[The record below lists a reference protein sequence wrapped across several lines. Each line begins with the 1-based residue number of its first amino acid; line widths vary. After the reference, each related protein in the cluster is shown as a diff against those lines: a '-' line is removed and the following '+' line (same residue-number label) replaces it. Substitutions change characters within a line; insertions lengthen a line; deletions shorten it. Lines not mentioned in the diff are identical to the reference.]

1 MKRKSITILLAVV
14 LVLVM
19 SLTVLSACNK
29 KHNYSADWKSDADGH
44 WHECVTKKHTDT
56 TPKENH
62 VWDAGVVRTAATED
76 AKGVMAYTCT
86 ICKFEKEEEIPT
98 LGHSFDTSTWKFDT
112 QTHWHPATCAHTD
125 LKGDEAP
132 HTWNE
137 GVETTP
143 AGYGTAG
150 EMTFTCTVCKTT
162 KKEPIAALDAKA
174 NAVEINAALDKTYD
188 KTAAVLAQDKVS
200 RKGDGAIK
208 IEYKLKSAAD
218 TAYTLTAPVNAGEYT
233 VRVTVAATAEWKAG
247 FATKDFTIA
256 KKALSATATKIYDG
270 NANLTA
276 TLNGVVAG
284 DALSATLTMASKNV
298 GAAVKEITLAG
309 ANKDNYTLATAN
321 VTASITAKKLTA
333 SGTKVYDND
342 NVIESGNVTLKGV
355 VAGDT
360 VSATIT
366 MSSNDVGATVGSAT
380 LQGAD
385 KGNYILEDKD
395 VTGEITKATI
405 EGFAITNASAF
416 ANGFKVGEPIPA
428 PTTDYEEIGSGYGAI
443 TTVWEVKNGTNWTAT
458 TSEDAMKA
466 AGEYRVSI
474 NYAEGDNYFAA
485 TTGYTTFTVS
495 VKERR
500 LTVRSV
506 ESKTY
511 DGAAVANF
519 NFGALVNKLSTPTV
533 EGGQNYTPTNS
544 GEQYVEYRKQGES
557 IYTKVTSTYIPKNAA
572 TYEYRIGIKA
582 TAEWGEAVSDVRTFT
597 IAQVEIKLEK
607 GYILTSYIL
616 QNGNIYLAT
625 HSPISGESVK
635 VMLVNGKAGLELS
648 SSNSNYVKQDQK
660 KQVSVQ
666 SNLDCFAIANVSNA
680 KASNYKIVKDPKQT
694 KVEITVP
701 PSEKGTSKQITG
713 KSQSTGF
720 DPNQKLL
727 SIWTAVNTGSFQV
740 GQTVIVSDNT
750 GTKLFEAKIV
760 KVGVVDPKGDGTYN
774 ITSQSGCVIP
784 SDGKVRIEF
793 DVTGIT
799 YDVNKVVGGTVMA
812 K

>member
-76 AKGVMAYTCT
+76 AKGVMVYTCT
-86 ICKFEKEEEIPT
+86 ICKFEKTEEIPA
-98 LGHSFDTSTWKFDT
+98 LGHSFDTSTWKYDT

-132 HTWNE
+132 HAWDG
-137 GVETTP
+137 GVETIP

-150 EMTFTCTVCKTT
+150 EKTFTCTVCKTT
-162 KKEPIAALDAKA
+162 KKEPIAALDAKDNTVA
-174 NAVEINAALDKTYD
+174 INATLDKTYD

-233 VRVTVAATAEWKAG
+233 VRVTVAATAEWKEG
-247 FATKDFTIA
+247 SATKDFTIA
-256 KKALSATATKIYDG
+256 KKALSATATKTYDG

-276 TLNGVVAG
+276 TLSNVVAG
-284 DALSATLTMASKNV
+284 DTVSATITMASKNV

-309 ANKDNYTLATAN
+309 ANKDNYTLVTAN

-333 SGTKVYDND
+333 NGTKTYDNN
-342 NVIESGNVTLKGV
+342 NVIESGKVTLNGI

-385 KGNYILEDKD
+385 KGNYTLDSKD
-395 VTGEITKATI
+395 VTGKITKATI
-405 EGFAITNASAF
+405 EGFAIANASVF

-428 PTTDYEEIGSGYGAI
+428 PTTDYEEIGEGYGAI

-458 TSEDAMKA
+458 TGEDAMKA

-495 VKERR
+495 VKERKIEYYGNETISR
-500 LTVRSV
+500 QYSTYSYELTF
-506 ESKTY
+506 
-511 DGAAVANF
+511 AALYA
-519 NFGALVNKLSTPTV
+519 KSTQKNPS
-533 EGGQNYTPTNS
+533 EADYCQNYTSAETA
-544 GEQYVEYRKQGES
+544 GERYIEVRKDGGAWAKITSESQY
-557 IYTKVTSTYIPKNAA
+557 PKNAG
-572 TYEYRIGIKA
+572 TYEYRLFVTA
-582 TAEWGEAVSDVRTFT
+582 TEEWGGASNEIKKIV
-597 IAQVEIKLEK
+597 IKPVEIQYNQFYMTTNTFMKNK
-607 GYILTSYIL
+607 ILALKSYSIL
-616 QNGNIYLAT
+616 PNETVVVSIDN
-625 HSPISGESVK
+625 S
-635 VMLVNGKAGLELS
+635 KAGLLTTS
-648 SSNSNYVKQDQK
+648 LDHVKKDQK
-660 KQVSVQ
+660 KVIE
-666 SNLDCFAIANVSNA
+666 IASGSFVLTAGSGTNTNVN
-680 KASNYKIVKDPKQT
+680 NYKLVKRNNTQT
-694 KVEITVP
+694 TIEVAVA
-701 PSEKGTSKQITG
+701 PSEKGITASVRQTLVSG
-713 KSQSTGF
+713 SIYNIYLVVQQGHFAPNQTVEARDSTGTVLF
-720 DPNQKLL
+720 TTKVKEIRTVDKGSL
-727 SIWTAVNTGSFQV
+727 SSCA
-740 GQTVIVSDNT
+740 
-750 GTKLFEAKIV
+750 
-760 KVGVVDPKGDGTYN
+760 
-774 ITSQSGCVIP
+774 IP
-784 SDGKVRIEF
+784 SDGEIRVVVEL
-793 DVTGIT
+793 TST
-799 YDVNKVVGGTVMA
+799 YSGKISSLVV

>member
-56 TPKENH
+56 TLKENH

-76 AKGVMAYTCT
+76 AKGVMVYTCT
-86 ICKFEKEEEIPT
+86 ICKFEKTEEIPA

-132 HTWNE
+132 HSWDN

-150 EMTFTCTVCKTT
+150 EKTFTCTVCKTT

-174 NAVEINAALDKTYD
+174 NTVEINAALDKTYD

-233 VRVTVAATAEWKAG
+233 VRVTVAATAEWKEG
-247 FATKDFTIA
+247 SATKDFTIA
-256 KKALSATATKIYDG
+256 KKALSATATKTYDG

-276 TLNGVVAG
+276 TLNGIVAG
-284 DALSATLTMASKNV
+284 DTVSATITMASKNV
-298 GAAVKEITLAG
+298 GAAVKEIALAG
-309 ANKDNYTLATAN
+309 ANKDNYTLAAAN

-342 NVIESGNVTLKGV
+342 NVIESGNVTLNGI

-366 MSSNDVGATVGSAT
+366 MSSNDVGATVGFAT

-385 KGNYILEDKD
+385 KGNYTLEDKD

-405 EGFAITNASAF
+405 EGFAIANANAF

-428 PTTDYEEIGSGYGAI
+428 PTTDYEEFGEGYGAI

-458 TSEDAMKA
+458 TSENAMKA

-495 VKERR
+495 VKERT

-519 NFGALVNKLSTPTV
+519 NYGALVNKLSTPSV
-533 EGGQNYTPTNS
+533 EGGQNYTPMNS
-544 GEQYVEYRKQGES
+544 GEQYVEYRKKGES
-557 IYTKVTSTYIPKNAA
+557 SYTKVTSTYIPKNAG

-582 TAEWGEAVSDVRTFT
+582 TAEWGEVVSDVKTFT

-607 GYILTSYIL
+607 GYIATSAIL
-616 QNGNIYLAT
+616 QNGDLLYLASHT
-625 HSPISGESVK
+625 PVTGESIALR
-635 VMLVNGKAGLELS
+635 LVNGKAGLELS
-648 SSNSNYVKQDQK
+648 PTNSGYVKQDQK

-666 SNLDCFAIANVSNA
+666 NNLDCFKLTTTTNANL
-680 KASNYKIVKDPKQT
+680 SNYKIVKDPTQT

-701 PSEKGTSKQITG
+701 PSEKGTSNLITG
-713 KSQSTGF
+713 KSESI
-720 DPNQKLL
+720 DAANNKRL
-727 SIWTAVNTGSFQV
+727 SMWTTVKTGSFQV
-740 GQTVIVSDNT
+740 GQTVIVYDNT
-750 GTKLFEAKIV
+750 GTKLLEAKIV
-760 KVGVVDPKGDGTYN
+760 RVGVVDPNGDGTYN

-784 SDGKVRIEF
+784 SDGKIRIEI
-793 DVTGIT
+793 DTTGLT
-799 YDVNKVVGGTVMA
+799 YDVNKVPGGTV
-812 K
+812 KVK

>member
-76 AKGVMAYTCT
+76 AKGVMVYTCT
-86 ICKFEKEEEIPT
+86 ICKFEKTEEIPA
-98 LGHSFDTSTWKFDT
+98 LGHSFDTSTWKFDAD
-112 QTHWHPATCAHTD
+112 THWHPATCAHTD

-150 EMTFTCTVCKTT
+150 EKTFTCTVCKTT

-174 NAVEINAALDKTYD
+174 NTVEINAALDKTYD

-233 VRVTVAATAEWKAG
+233 VRVTVAATAEWKEG
-247 FATKDFTIA
+247 SATKDFTIA

-270 NANLTA
+270 NANLVA
-276 TLNGVVAG
+276 TLKGIVAG
-284 DALSATLTMASKNV
+284 DTVSATITMASKNV
-298 GAAVKEITLAG
+298 GAAVKEIALAG
-309 ANKDNYTLATAN
+309 ANKDNYTLAAAN

-342 NVIESGNVTLKGV
+342 NVIESGNVTLNGI

-366 MSSNDVGATVGSAT
+366 MSSNDVGATVGFAT

-385 KGNYILEDKD
+385 KDNYTLEDKD

-405 EGFAITNASAF
+405 EGFAIANANAF

-428 PTTDYEEIGSGYGAI
+428 PTTDYEEFGEGYGAI

-458 TSEDAMKA
+458 TRENAMKA

-495 VKERR
+495 VKERT

-519 NFGALVNKLSTPTV
+519 NYGALVNKLSTPSV
-533 EGGQNYTPTNS
+533 EGGQNYTPMNS
-544 GEQYVEYRKQGES
+544 GEQYVEYRKKGES
-557 IYTKVTSTYIPKNAA
+557 SYTKVTSTYIPKNVG

-582 TAEWGEAVSDVRTFT
+582 TAEWGEVVSDVKTFT
-597 IAQVEIKLEK
+597 IAQVEIQYEQ
-607 GYILTSYIL
+607 SYMTTTNYMSNNCL
-616 QNGNIYLAT
+616 GLKSY
-625 HSPISGESVK
+625 
-635 VMLVNGKAGLELS
+635 MLVGSEMISVSIDNSKAGLVTS
-648 SSNSNYVKQDQK
+648 SEGYVKKDQK
-660 KQVSVQ
+660 KVLEIASGSFILTASRGTNVNNYKLVKRNNAQTKIEV
-666 SNLDCFAIANVSNA
+666 AIA
-680 KASNYKIVKDPKQT
+680 
-694 KVEITVP
+694 
-701 PSEKGTSKQITG
+701 PSEKGITASVRTVLVSG
-713 KSQSTGF
+713 DVYLKVRQGYF
-720 DPNQKLL
+720 AP
-727 SIWTAVNTGSFQV
+727 
-740 GQTVIVSDNT
+740 GQTVVAYDST
-750 GTKLFEAKIV
+750 GSQLFETKV
-760 KVGVVDPKGDGTYN
+760 KEIRTVDKGTL
-774 ITSQSGCVIP
+774 SSCAIP
-784 SDGKVRIEF
+784 SDGEIRVVI
-793 DVTGIT
+793 DLTGIT
-799 YDVNKVVGGTVMA
+799 NASKMSSLVV

>member
-76 AKGVMAYTCT
+76 AKGVMVYTCT
-86 ICKFEKEEEIPT
+86 ICKFEKTEEIPA

-132 HTWNE
+132 HAWDE

-150 EMTFTCTVCKTT
+150 EKTFTCTVCKTT

-174 NAVEINAALDKTYD
+174 NTVEINAALDKTYD

-233 VRVTVAATAEWKAG
+233 VRVTVAATAEWKEG
-247 FATKDFTIA
+247 SATKDFTIA

-270 NANLTA
+270 NANLVA
-276 TLNGVVAG
+276 TLSNVVAG
-284 DALSATLTMASKNV
+284 DTVSATITMASKNV
-298 GAAVKEITLAG
+298 GAAVKEIALAG
-309 ANKDNYTLATAN
+309 ANKDNYTLAAAN

-342 NVIESGNVTLKGV
+342 NVIESGNVTLNGI

-366 MSSNDVGATVGSAT
+366 MSSNDVGATVGFAT

-385 KGNYILEDKD
+385 KGNYTLEDKD

-405 EGFAITNASAF
+405 EGFAIANANAF

-428 PTTDYEEIGSGYGAI
+428 PTTDYEEFGEGYGAI

-458 TSEDAMKA
+458 TSENAMKA

-495 VKERR
+495 VKERT

-519 NFGALVNKLSTPTV
+519 NYGALVNKLSTPSV
-533 EGGQNYTPTNS
+533 EGGQNYTPMNS
-544 GEQYVEYRKQGES
+544 GEQYVEYRKKGES
-557 IYTKVTSTYIPKNAA
+557 IYTKVTSTYIPKNAG

-582 TAEWGEAVSDVRTFT
+582 TAEWGEVVSDVKTFT

-607 GYILTSYIL
+607 GYIATSAIL
-616 QNGNIYLAT
+616 QNGDLLYLASHT
-625 HSPISGESVK
+625 PVTGESIALR
-635 VMLVNGKAGLELS
+635 LVNGKAGLELS
-648 SSNSNYVKQDQK
+648 PTNSGYVKQDQK

-666 SNLDCFAIANVSNA
+666 NNLDCFKLTTTTNANL
-680 KASNYKIVKDPKQT
+680 SNYKIVKDPTQT

-701 PSEKGTSKQITG
+701 PSEKGTSNLITG
-713 KSQSTGF
+713 KSESI
-720 DPNQKLL
+720 DAANNKRL
-727 SIWTAVNTGSFQV
+727 SMWTTVKTGSFQV
-740 GQTVIVSDNT
+740 GQTVIVYDNT
-750 GTKLFEAKIV
+750 GTKLLEAKIV
-760 KVGVVDPKGDGTYN
+760 RVGVVDPNGDGTYN

-784 SDGKVRIEF
+784 SDGKIRIEI
-793 DVTGIT
+793 DTTGLT
-799 YDVNKVVGGTVMA
+799 YDVNKVPGGTV
-812 K
+812 KVK

>member
-76 AKGVMAYTCT
+76 AKGVMVYTCT
-86 ICKFEKEEEIPT
+86 ICKFEKTEEIPT
-98 LGHSFDTSTWKFDT
+98 LGHSFDTSTWKYDT

-143 AGYGTAG
+143 AGYGTVG

-174 NAVEINAALDKTYD
+174 NTVEINAALDKTYD

-233 VRVTVAATAEWKAG
+233 VRVTVAATAEWKEG
-247 FATKDFTIA
+247 SATKDFTIA

-276 TLNGVVAG
+276 TLSN
-284 DALSATLTMASKNV
+284 
-298 GAAVKEITLAG
+298 
-309 ANKDNYTLATAN
+309 
-321 VTASITAKKLTA
+321 
-333 SGTKVYDND
+333 
-342 NVIESGNVTLKGV
+342 V

-366 MSSNDVGATVGSAT
+366 MSSNDVGATVGFAT

-385 KGNYILEDKD
+385 KGNYTLEDKD

-405 EGFAITNASAF
+405 EGFAIANASAF

-428 PTTDYEEIGSGYGAI
+428 PTTDYEEFGEGYGAI

-458 TSEDAMKA
+458 TRENAMKA

-495 VKERR
+495 VKERT

-519 NFGALVNKLSTPTV
+519 NYGALVNKLSTPSV
-533 EGGQNYTPTNS
+533 EGGQNYTPMNS
-544 GEQYVEYRKQGES
+544 GEQYVEYRKKGES
-557 IYTKVTSTYIPKNAA
+557 IYTKVTSTYIPKNAG

-582 TAEWGEAVSDVRTFT
+582 TAEWGEVVSDVKTFT

-635 VMLVNGKAGLELS
+635 VLLVNGKAGLELS

-701 PSEKGTSKQITG
+701 PSGNGTSKQITG
-713 KSQSTGF
+713 KS
-720 DPNQKLL
+720 
-727 SIWTAVNTGSFQV
+727 
-740 GQTVIVSDNT
+740 
-750 GTKLFEAKIV
+750 
-760 KVGVVDPKGDGTYN
+760 
-774 ITSQSGCVIP
+774 
-784 SDGKVRIEF
+784 
-793 DVTGIT
+793 
-799 YDVNKVVGGTVMA
+799 
-812 K
+812 

>member
-1 MKRKSITILLAVV
+1 MKRKLITILLAVV

-76 AKGVMAYTCT
+76 AKGVMVYTCT
-86 ICKFEKEEEIPT
+86 ICKFEKTEEIPA

-132 HTWNE
+132 HAWDG

-150 EMTFTCTVCKTT
+150 EKTFTCTVCKTT

-174 NAVEINAALDKTYD
+174 NTVEINAALDKTYD

-233 VRVTVAATAEWKAG
+233 VRVTVAATAEWKEGSAS
-247 FATKDFTIA
+247 KDFTIA
-256 KKALSATATKIYDG
+256 KKALSATATKVYDG
-270 NANLTA
+270 NANLVA
-276 TLNGVVAG
+276 TLSNVVAG
-284 DALSATLTMASKNV
+284 DTVSATITMASKNV
-298 GAAVKEITLAG
+298 GAAVKEIALAG
-309 ANKDNYTLATAN
+309 ANKDNYTLAAAN

-342 NVIESGNVTLKGV
+342 NVIESGNVTLNGI

-366 MSSNDVGATVGSAT
+366 MSSNDVGATVGFAT

-385 KGNYILEDKD
+385 KGNYTLEDKD

-405 EGFAITNASAF
+405 EGFAIANANAF

-428 PTTDYEEIGSGYGAI
+428 PTTDYEEFGEGYGAI

-458 TSEDAMKA
+458 TSENAMKA

-495 VKERR
+495 VKERT

-519 NFGALVNKLSTPTV
+519 NYGALVNKLSTPSV
-533 EGGQNYTPTNS
+533 EGGQNYTPITS
-544 GEQYVEYRKQGES
+544 GEQYVEYRKKGES
-557 IYTKVTSTYIPKNAA
+557 IYTKVTSTYIPKNAG

-582 TAEWGEAVSDVRTFT
+582 TAEWGEVVSDVKTFT

-607 GYILTSYIL
+607 GYIATSAIL
-616 QNGNIYLAT
+616 QNGDLLYLASHT
-625 HSPISGESVK
+625 PVTGESIALR
-635 VMLVNGKAGLELS
+635 LVNGKAGLELS
-648 SSNSNYVKQDQK
+648 PTNSGYVKQDQK

-666 SNLDCFAIANVSNA
+666 NNLDCFKLTTTTNANL
-680 KASNYKIVKDPKQT
+680 SNYKIVKDPTQT

-701 PSEKGTSKQITG
+701 PSEKGTSNLITG
-713 KSQSTGF
+713 KSESI
-720 DPNQKLL
+720 DAANNKRL
-727 SIWTAVNTGSFQV
+727 SMWTTVKTGSFQV
-740 GQTVIVSDNT
+740 GQTVIVYDNT
-750 GTKLFEAKIV
+750 GTKLLEAKIV
-760 KVGVVDPKGDGTYN
+760 RVGVVDPNGDGTYN

-784 SDGKVRIEF
+784 SDGKIRIEI
-793 DVTGIT
+793 DTTGLT
-799 YDVNKVVGGTVMA
+799 YDVNKVPGGTV
-812 K
+812 KVK

>member
-76 AKGVMAYTCT
+76 AKGVMVYTCT
-86 ICKFEKEEEIPT
+86 ICKFEKTEEIPA

-132 HTWNE
+132 HAWDG

-150 EMTFTCTVCKTT
+150 EKTFTCTVCKTT

-174 NAVEINAALDKTYD
+174 NTVEINAALDKTYD

-233 VRVTVAATAEWKAG
+233 VRVTVAATAEWKEG
-247 FATKDFTIA
+247 SATKDFTIA

-276 TLNGVVAG
+276 TLSN
-284 DALSATLTMASKNV
+284 
-298 GAAVKEITLAG
+298 
-309 ANKDNYTLATAN
+309 
-321 VTASITAKKLTA
+321 
-333 SGTKVYDND
+333 
-342 NVIESGNVTLKGV
+342 V

-366 MSSNDVGATVGSAT
+366 MSSNDVGATVGFAT

-385 KGNYILEDKD
+385 KDNYTLEDKD

-405 EGFAITNASAF
+405 EGFAIANASAF

-428 PTTDYEEIGSGYGAI
+428 PTTDYEEFGEGYGAI

-458 TSEDAMKA
+458 TRENAMKA

-495 VKERR
+495 VKERT

-519 NFGALVNKLSTPTV
+519 NYGALVNKLSTPSV
-533 EGGQNYTPTNS
+533 EGGQNYTLMNS
-544 GEQYVEYRKQGES
+544 GEQYVEYRKKGES
-557 IYTKVTSTYIPKNAA
+557 SYTKVTSTYIPKNAG

-582 TAEWGEAVSDVRTFT
+582 TAEWGEVVSDVKTFT

-607 GYILTSYIL
+607 GYIATSAIL
-616 QNGNIYLAT
+616 QNGDLLYLASHT
-625 HSPISGESVK
+625 PVTGESIALR
-635 VMLVNGKAGLELS
+635 LVNGKAGLELS
-648 SSNSNYVKQDQK
+648 PTNSGYVKQDQK

-666 SNLDCFAIANVSNA
+666 NNLDCFKLTTTTNANL
-680 KASNYKIVKDPKQT
+680 SNYKIVKDPTQT

-701 PSEKGTSKQITG
+701 PSEKGTSNLITG
-713 KSQSTGF
+713 KSESI
-720 DPNQKLL
+720 DAANNKRL
-727 SIWTAVNTGSFQV
+727 SMWTTVKTGSFKV
-740 GQTVIVSDNT
+740 GQTVIVNDNT
-750 GTKLFEAKIV
+750 GAKLLEAKII
-760 KVGVVDPKGDGTYN
+760 KVGVVDPNRDGTYA

-784 SDGKVRIEF
+784 SDGKVRIDI
-793 DVTGIT
+793 DVTGII
-799 YDVNKVVGGTVMA
+799 YDVNKVVGGAVIA

>member
-1 MKRKSITILLAVV
+1 M
-14 LVLVM
+14 
-19 SLTVLSACNK
+19 
-29 KHNYSADWKSDADGH
+29 
-44 WHECVTKKHTDT
+44 
-56 TPKENH
+56 
-62 VWDAGVVRTAATED
+62 RTAATED
-76 AKGVMAYTCT
+76 AKGVMVYTCT
-86 ICKFEKEEEIPT
+86 ICKFEKTEEIPA
-98 LGHSFDTSTWKFDT
+98 LGHSFDTNTWKFDAD
-112 QTHWHPATCAHTD
+112 THWHPATCAHTD

-132 HTWNE
+132 HSWDE

-150 EMTFTCTVCKTT
+150 EKTFTCTVCKTT

-174 NAVEINAALDKTYD
+174 NTVEINAALDKTYD

-233 VRVTVAATAEWKAG
+233 VRVTVAATAEWKEG
-247 FATKDFTIA
+247 SATKDFTIA

-276 TLNGVVAG
+276 TLNG
-284 DALSATLTMASKNV
+284 
-298 GAAVKEITLAG
+298 I
-309 ANKDNYTLATAN
+309 
-321 VTASITAKKLTA
+321 
-333 SGTKVYDND
+333 
-342 NVIESGNVTLKGV
+342 

-366 MSSNDVGATVGSAT
+366 MSSNDVGATVGFAT

-385 KGNYILEDKD
+385 KDNYTLEDKD

-405 EGFAITNASAF
+405 EGFAIANASAF

-428 PTTDYEEIGSGYGAI
+428 PTTDYEEFGEGYGAI

-458 TSEDAMKA
+458 TRENAMKA

-495 VKERR
+495 VKERT

-519 NFGALVNKLSTPTV
+519 NYGALVNKLSTPSV
-533 EGGQNYTPTNS
+533 EGGQNYTLMNS
-544 GEQYVEYRKQGES
+544 GEQYVEYRKKGES
-557 IYTKVTSTYIPKNAA
+557 SYTKVTSTYIPKNAG

-582 TAEWGEAVSDVRTFT
+582 TAEWGEVVSDVKTFT

-607 GYILTSYIL
+607 GYIATSAIL
-616 QNGNIYLAT
+616 QNGDLLYLASHT
-625 HSPISGESVK
+625 PVTGESIALR
-635 VMLVNGKAGLELS
+635 LVNGKAGLELS
-648 SSNSNYVKQDQK
+648 PTNSGYVKQDQK

-666 SNLDCFAIANVSNA
+666 NNLDCFKLTTTTNANL
-680 KASNYKIVKDPKQT
+680 SNYKIVKDPTQT

-701 PSEKGTSKQITG
+701 PSEKGTSNLITG
-713 KSQSTGF
+713 KSESI
-720 DPNQKLL
+720 DAANNKRL
-727 SIWTAVNTGSFQV
+727 SMWTTVKTGSFQV
-740 GQTVIVSDNT
+740 GQTVIVYDNT
-750 GTKLFEAKIV
+750 GTKLLEAKIV
-760 KVGVVDPKGDGTYN
+760 RVGVVDPNGDGTYN

-784 SDGKVRIEF
+784 SDGKIRIEI
-793 DVTGIT
+793 DTTGLT
-799 YDVNKVVGGTVMA
+799 YDVNKVPGGTV
-812 K
+812 KVK

>member
-76 AKGVMAYTCT
+76 AKGVMVYTCT
-86 ICKFEKEEEIPT
+86 ICKFEKTEDIPA
-98 LGHSFDTSTWKFDT
+98 LGHSFDTSTWKYDAD
-112 QTHWHPATCAHTD
+112 THWHPATCAHTD

-132 HTWNE
+132 HAWNE

-150 EMTFTCTVCKTT
+150 EKTFTCTVCKTT

-174 NAVEINAALDKTYD
+174 NTVEINAALDKTYD

-233 VRVTVAATAEWKAG
+233 VRVTVAATAEWKEG
-247 FATKDFTIA
+247 SATKDFTIA

-276 TLNGVVAG
+276 TLNG
-284 DALSATLTMASKNV
+284 
-298 GAAVKEITLAG
+298 I
-309 ANKDNYTLATAN
+309 
-321 VTASITAKKLTA
+321 
-333 SGTKVYDND
+333 
-342 NVIESGNVTLKGV
+342 

-385 KGNYILEDKD
+385 KGNYTLEDKD

-405 EGFAITNASAF
+405 EGFAIANANAF

-428 PTTDYEEIGSGYGAI
+428 PTTDYEEFGEGYGAI

-458 TSEDAMKA
+458 TSENAMKA

-495 VKERR
+495 VKGRT
-500 LTVRSV
+500 LTVKSV
-506 ESKTY
+506 GSKTY

-519 NFGALVNKLSTPTV
+519 NYGALINKLSTPSV
-533 EGGQNYTPTNS
+533 EGGQNYTPITS

-557 IYTKVTSTYIPKNAA
+557 IYTKVTSTYIPKNAG

-582 TAEWGEAVSDVRTFT
+582 TAEWGEVVSDVKTFT

-727 SIWTAVNTGSFQV
+727 SIWTTVNTGSFQV
-740 GQTVIVSDNT
+740 GQAVIVSDNT

-793 DVTGIT
+793 DVTGII
-799 YDVNKVVGGTVMA
+799 YDVNKVVGGAVMA

>member
-76 AKGVMAYTCT
+76 AKGVMVYTCT
-86 ICKFEKEEEIPT
+86 ICKFEKTEEIPA
-98 LGHSFDTSTWKFDT
+98 LGHSFDTSTWKFDAD
-112 QTHWHPATCAHTD
+112 THWHPATCAHTD

-132 HTWNE
+132 HAWDG

-174 NAVEINAALDKTYD
+174 NTVEINAALDKTYD
-188 KTAAVLAQDKVS
+188 KTAAVLTQDKVS

-233 VRVTVAATAEWKAG
+233 VRVTVAATAEWKEG
-247 FATKDFTIA
+247 SATKDFTIA
-256 KKALSATATKIYDG
+256 KKALSATATKTYDG

-276 TLNGVVAG
+276 TLNG
-284 DALSATLTMASKNV
+284 
-298 GAAVKEITLAG
+298 I
-309 ANKDNYTLATAN
+309 
-321 VTASITAKKLTA
+321 
-333 SGTKVYDND
+333 
-342 NVIESGNVTLKGV
+342 

-366 MSSNDVGATVGSAT
+366 MSSNDVGATVGYAT

-385 KGNYILEDKD
+385 KDNYTLEDKD

-405 EGFAITNASAF
+405 EGFAIANASAF

-428 PTTDYEEIGSGYGAI
+428 PTTDYEEFGEGYGAI

-458 TSEDAMKA
+458 TSENAMKA

-495 VKERR
+495 VKERT
-500 LTVRSV
+500 LKVRSV

-519 NFGALVNKLSTPTV
+519 NYGALVNKLSTPSV
-533 EGGQNYTPTNS
+533 EGGQNYTPITS

-557 IYTKVTSTYIPKNAA
+557 IYTKVTSTYIPKNAG

-582 TAEWGEAVSDVRTFT
+582 TAEWGEVVSDVKTFT

-607 GYILTSYIL
+607 GYIATSAIL
-616 QNGNIYLAT
+616 QNGDLLYLASHT
-625 HSPISGESVK
+625 PVTGESIALR
-635 VMLVNGKAGLELS
+635 LVNGKAGLELS
-648 SSNSNYVKQDQK
+648 PTNSGYVKQDQK

-666 SNLDCFAIANVSNA
+666 NNLDCFKLTTTTNANL
-680 KASNYKIVKDPKQT
+680 SNYKIVKDPTQT

-701 PSEKGTSKQITG
+701 PSEKGTSNLITG
-713 KSQSTGF
+713 KSESI
-720 DPNQKLL
+720 DAANNKRL
-727 SIWTAVNTGSFQV
+727 SMWTTVKTGSFQV
-740 GQTVIVSDNT
+740 GQTVIVYDNT
-750 GTKLFEAKIV
+750 GTKLLEAKIV
-760 KVGVVDPKGDGTYN
+760 RVGVVDPNGDGTYN

-784 SDGKVRIEF
+784 SDGKIRIEI
-793 DVTGIT
+793 DTTGLT
-799 YDVNKVVGGTVMA
+799 YDVNKVPGGTV
-812 K
+812 KVK

>member
-76 AKGVMAYTCT
+76 AKGVMVYTCT
-86 ICKFEKEEEIPT
+86 ICKFEKTEEIPA
-98 LGHSFDTSTWKFDT
+98 LGHSFDTNTWKFDT
-112 QTHWHPATCAHTD
+112 DTHWHPATCAHTD

-132 HTWNE
+132 HAWDG

-150 EMTFTCTVCKTT
+150 EKTFTCTVCKTT

-174 NAVEINAALDKTYD
+174 NTVAINAALDKTYD

-233 VRVTVAATAEWKAG
+233 VRVTVAATAEWKEGSAS
-247 FATKDFTIA
+247 KDFTIA

-270 NANLTA
+270 NANLVA
-276 TLNGVVAG
+276 TLSNVVAG
-284 DALSATLTMASKNV
+284 DTVSATITMASKNV
-298 GAAVKEITLAG
+298 GAAVKEIALAG

-342 NVIESGNVTLKGV
+342 NVIESGNVTLNGI

-366 MSSNDVGATVGSAT
+366 MSSNDVGATVGFAT

-385 KGNYILEDKD
+385 KGNYTLEDKD

-405 EGFAITNASAF
+405 EGFAIANANAF

-428 PTTDYEEIGSGYGAI
+428 PTTDYEEFGEGYGAI

-458 TSEDAMKA
+458 TSENAMKA

-485 TTGYTTFTVS
+485 TTGYTMFTVS
-495 VKERR
+495 VKERT

-519 NFGALVNKLSTPTV
+519 NFGALINKLSTPSV
-533 EGGQNYTPTNS
+533 EGGQNYTPMNS

-557 IYTKVTSTYIPKNAA
+557 IYTKVTSTYIPKNAG

-582 TAEWGEAVSDVRTFT
+582 TAEWGEVVSDVKTFT
-597 IAQVEIKLEK
+597 IAQVEITLEK
-607 GYILTSYIL
+607 GYIATSAIL
-616 QNGNIYLAT
+616 QNGKLLYLASHT
-625 HSPISGESVK
+625 PVAGESVALR
-635 VMLVNGKAGLELS
+635 LVNEKAGLELS
-648 SSNSNYVKQDQK
+648 PTDSGYVKQDQK

-666 SNLDCFAIANVSNA
+666 NNLDCFILTATTNANVN
-680 KASNYKIVKDPKQT
+680 NYKIVKDPKQT
-694 KVEITVP
+694 SVEITVP
-701 PSEKGTSKQITG
+701 PSGNGTSNLITG
-713 KSQSTGF
+713 KSESI
-720 DPNQKLL
+720 DAANNKRL
-727 SIWTAVNTGSFQV
+727 SMWTTVKTGSFQV
-740 GQTVIVSDNT
+740 GQTVIVYDNT
-750 GTKLFEAKIV
+750 GTKLLEAKIV
-760 KVGVVDPKGDGTYN
+760 RVGVVDPNGDGTYN

-784 SDGKVRIEF
+784 SDGKIRIEI
-793 DVTGIT
+793 DTTGLT
-799 YDVNKVVGGTVMA
+799 YDVNKVPGGTV
-812 K
+812 KVK

>member
-76 AKGVMAYTCT
+76 AKGVMVYTCT
-86 ICKFEKEEEIPT
+86 ICKFEKTEEIPA
-98 LGHSFDTSTWKFDT
+98 LGHSFDTSTWKYDT

-132 HTWNE
+132 HAWDG

-150 EMTFTCTVCKTT
+150 EKTFTCTVCKTT

-174 NAVEINAALDKTYD
+174 NTVEINAALDKTYD

-233 VRVTVAATAEWKAG
+233 VRVIVAATAEWKEG
-247 FATKDFTIA
+247 SATKDFTIA

-276 TLNGVVAG
+276 TLNGIVAG
-284 DALSATLTMASKNV
+284 DTVSATITMASKNV
-298 GAAVKEITLAG
+298 GATVKEIALAG

-342 NVIESGNVTLKGV
+342 NVIESGNVTLNGI

-366 MSSNDVGATVGSAT
+366 MSSNDVGATVGFAT

-385 KGNYILEDKD
+385 KGNYTLEDKD

-405 EGFAITNASAF
+405 EGFAIANANAF

-428 PTTDYEEIGSGYGAI
+428 PTTDYEEFGEGYGAI

-458 TSEDAMKA
+458 TSENAMKA

-495 VKERR
+495 VKERT

-519 NFGALVNKLSTPTV
+519 NYGALVNKLSTPSV
-533 EGGQNYTPTNS
+533 EGGQNYTPITS

-557 IYTKVTSTYIPKNAA
+557 IYTKVTSTYIPKNAG

-582 TAEWGEAVSDVRTFT
+582 TAEWGEVVSDVKTFT

-607 GYILTSYIL
+607 GYIATSAIL
-616 QNGNIYLAT
+616 QNGDLLYLASHT
-625 HSPISGESVK
+625 PVTGESIALR
-635 VMLVNGKAGLELS
+635 LVNGKAGLELS
-648 SSNSNYVKQDQK
+648 PTNSGYVKQDQK

-666 SNLDCFAIANVSNA
+666 NNLDCFKLTTTTNANL
-680 KASNYKIVKDPKQT
+680 SNYKIVKDPTQT

-701 PSEKGTSKQITG
+701 PSEKGTSNLITG
-713 KSQSTGF
+713 KSESI
-720 DPNQKLL
+720 DAANNKRL
-727 SIWTAVNTGSFQV
+727 SMWTTVKTGSFQV
-740 GQTVIVSDNT
+740 GQTVIVYDNT
-750 GTKLFEAKIV
+750 GTKLLEAKIV
-760 KVGVVDPKGDGTYN
+760 RVGVVDPNGDGTYN

-784 SDGKVRIEF
+784 SDGKIRIEI
-793 DVTGIT
+793 DTTGLT
-799 YDVNKVVGGTVMA
+799 YDVNKVPGGTV
-812 K
+812 KVK

>member
-76 AKGVMAYTCT
+76 AKGVMVYTCT
-86 ICKFEKEEEIPT
+86 ICKFEKTEEIPA

-132 HTWNE
+132 HAWDG

-150 EMTFTCTVCKTT
+150 EKTFTCTVCKTT

-174 NAVEINAALDKTYD
+174 NTVEINAALDKTYD
-188 KTAAVLAQDKVS
+188 KTAAVLTQDKVS

-233 VRVTVAATAEWKAG
+233 VRVTVAATAEWKEGSAS
-247 FATKDFTIA
+247 KDFTIA
-256 KKALSATATKIYDG
+256 KKALSATATKVYDG
-270 NANLTA
+270 NANLVA
-276 TLNGVVAG
+276 TLSNVVAG
-284 DALSATLTMASKNV
+284 DTVSATITMASKNV
-298 GAAVKEITLAG
+298 GAAVKEIALAG
-309 ANKDNYTLATAN
+309 ANKDNYTLAAAN

-342 NVIESGNVTLKGV
+342 NVIESGKVTLNGI

-366 MSSNDVGATVGSAT
+366 MSSNDVGATVGFAT

-385 KGNYILEDKD
+385 KDNYTLEDKD

-405 EGFAITNASAF
+405 EGFAIANASAF

-428 PTTDYEEIGSGYGAI
+428 PTTDYEEFGEGYGAI

-458 TSEDAMKA
+458 TSENAMKA

-495 VKERR
+495 VKERT

-519 NFGALVNKLSTPTV
+519 NYGALVNKLSTLSV
-533 EGGQNYTPTNS
+533 EGGQNYTPITS

-557 IYTKVTSTYIPKNAA
+557 IYTKVTSTYIPKNAG

-582 TAEWGEAVSDVRTFT
+582 TAEWGEVVSDVKTFT

-607 GYILTSYIL
+607 GYIATSAIL
-616 QNGNIYLAT
+616 QNGDLLYLASHT
-625 HSPISGESVK
+625 PVTGESIALR
-635 VMLVNGKAGLELS
+635 LVNGKAGLELS
-648 SSNSNYVKQDQK
+648 PTNSGYVKQDQK

-666 SNLDCFAIANVSNA
+666 NNLDCFKLTTTTNANL
-680 KASNYKIVKDPKQT
+680 SNYKIVKDPTQT

-701 PSEKGTSKQITG
+701 PSEKGTSNLITG
-713 KSQSTGF
+713 KSESI
-720 DPNQKLL
+720 DAANNKRL
-727 SIWTAVNTGSFQV
+727 SMWTTVKTGSFQV
-740 GQTVIVSDNT
+740 GQTVIVYDNT
-750 GTKLFEAKIV
+750 GTKLLEAKIV
-760 KVGVVDPKGDGTYN
+760 RVGVVDPNGDGTYN

-784 SDGKVRIEF
+784 SDGKIRIEI
-793 DVTGIT
+793 DTTGLT
-799 YDVNKVVGGTVMA
+799 YDVNKVPGGTV
-812 K
+812 KVK

>member
-1 MKRKSITILLAVV
+1 MKKT
-14 LVLVM
+14 
-19 SLTVLSACNK
+19 
-29 KHNYSADWKSDADGH
+29 
-44 WHECVTKKHTDT
+44 
-56 TPKENH
+56 
-62 VWDAGVVRTAATED
+62 
-76 AKGVMAYTCT
+76 
-86 ICKFEKEEEIPT
+86 EEIPA
-98 LGHSFDTSTWKFDT
+98 LGHSFDTSTWKYDT

-132 HTWNE
+132 HAWDD
-137 GVETTP
+137 GVETIP

-150 EMTFTCTVCKTT
+150 EKTFTCTVCKTT

-174 NAVEINAALDKTYD
+174 NTVEINAALDKTYD

-233 VRVTVAATAEWKAG
+233 VRVIVAATAEWKEG
-247 FATKDFTIA
+247 SATKDFTIA
-256 KKALSATATKIYDG
+256 KKALSATATK
-270 NANLTA
+270 
-276 TLNGVVAG
+276 
-284 DALSATLTMASKNV
+284 
-298 GAAVKEITLAG
+298 
-309 ANKDNYTLATAN
+309 
-321 VTASITAKKLTA
+321 
-333 SGTKVYDND
+333 VYDND
-342 NVIESGNVTLKGV
+342 NVIESGKVTLNGI

-366 MSSNDVGATVGSAT
+366 MSSNDVGATVGFAT

-385 KGNYILEDKD
+385 KGNYTLEDKD

-405 EGFAITNASAF
+405 EGFAIANANAF

-428 PTTDYEEIGSGYGAI
+428 PTTDYEEFGEGYGAI

-458 TSEDAMKA
+458 TSENAMKA

-495 VKERR
+495 VKERT
-500 LTVRSV
+500 LTVKSV

-519 NFGALVNKLSTPTV
+519 NYGALVNKLSTPSV
-533 EGGQNYTPTNS
+533 EGGQNYTPMNS

-557 IYTKVTSTYIPKNAA
+557 IYTKVTSTYIPKNAG

-582 TAEWGEAVSDVRTFT
+582 TAEWGEVVSDVKTFT

-727 SIWTAVNTGSFQV
+727 SIWTTVNTGSFQV

-799 YDVNKVVGGTVMA
+799 YDVNKVVGGAVIA

>member
-76 AKGVMAYTCT
+76 AKGVMVYTCT
-86 ICKFEKEEEIPT
+86 ICKFEKTEEIPA
-98 LGHSFDTSTWKFDT
+98 LGHSFDTNTWKFDT

-150 EMTFTCTVCKTT
+150 EKTFTCTVCKTT

-174 NAVEINAALDKTYD
+174 NTVAINAALDKTYD

-233 VRVTVAATAEWKAG
+233 VRVTVAATAEWKEG
-247 FATKDFTIA
+247 SATKDFTIA

-270 NANLTA
+270 NANLVA
-276 TLNGVVAG
+276 TLSNVVAG
-284 DALSATLTMASKNV
+284 DTVSATITMESKNV
-298 GAAVKEITLAG
+298 GAAVKEIALAG

-342 NVIESGNVTLKGV
+342 NVIESGKVTLNGI

-366 MSSNDVGATVGSAT
+366 MSSNDVGATVGFAT

-385 KGNYILEDKD
+385 KDNYTLEDKD

-405 EGFAITNASAF
+405 EGFAIANANAF

-428 PTTDYEEIGSGYGAI
+428 PTTDYEEFGEGYGAI

-458 TSEDAMKA
+458 TSENAMKA

-495 VKERR
+495 VKERT

-519 NFGALVNKLSTPTV
+519 NYGALVNKLSTPSV
-533 EGGQNYTPTNS
+533 EGGQNYTPMNS
-544 GEQYVEYRKQGES
+544 GEQYVEYRKKGES
-557 IYTKVTSTYIPKNAA
+557 IYTKVTSTYIPKNAG

-582 TAEWGEAVSDVRTFT
+582 TAEWGEVVSDVKTFT

-607 GYILTSYIL
+607 GYIATSAIL
-616 QNGNIYLAT
+616 QNGDLLYLASHT
-625 HSPISGESVK
+625 PVTGESIALR
-635 VMLVNGKAGLELS
+635 LVNGKAGLELS
-648 SSNSNYVKQDQK
+648 PTNSGYVKQDQK

-666 SNLDCFAIANVSNA
+666 NNLDCFKLTTTTNANL
-680 KASNYKIVKDPKQT
+680 SNYKIVKDPTQT

-701 PSEKGTSKQITG
+701 PSEKGTSNLITG
-713 KSQSTGF
+713 KSESI
-720 DPNQKLL
+720 DAANNKRL
-727 SIWTAVNTGSFQV
+727 SMWTTVKTGSFQV

-750 GTKLFEAKIV
+750 GTKLLEAKIV
-760 KVGVVDPKGDGTYN
+760 RVGVVDPNGDGTYN

-784 SDGKVRIEF
+784 SDGKIRIEI
-793 DVTGIT
+793 DTTGLT
-799 YDVNKVVGGTVMA
+799 YDVNKVPGGTV
-812 K
+812 KVK

>member
-76 AKGVMAYTCT
+76 AKGVMVYTCT
-86 ICKFEKEEEIPT
+86 ICKFEKTEEIPA
-98 LGHSFDTSTWKFDT
+98 LGHSFDTNTWKFDAD
-112 QTHWHPATCAHTD
+112 THWHPATCAHTD

-132 HTWNE
+132 HSWDN

-150 EMTFTCTVCKTT
+150 EKTFTCTVCKTT

-174 NAVEINAALDKTYD
+174 NTVEINAALDKTYD

-233 VRVTVAATAEWKAG
+233 VRVTVAATAEWKEGSAS
-247 FATKDFTIA
+247 KDFTIA
-256 KKALSATATKIYDG
+256 KKALSATATKVYDG
-270 NANLTA
+270 NANLVA
-276 TLNGVVAG
+276 TLSNVVAG
-284 DALSATLTMASKNV
+284 DTVSATITMASKNV
-298 GAAVKEITLAG
+298 GAAVKEIALAG

-342 NVIESGNVTLKGV
+342 NVIESGNVTLNGI

-366 MSSNDVGATVGSAT
+366 MSSNDVGATVGFAT

-385 KGNYILEDKD
+385 KGNYTLEDKD

-405 EGFAITNASAF
+405 EGFAIANANAF

-428 PTTDYEEIGSGYGAI
+428 PTTDYEEFGEGYGAI

-458 TSEDAMKA
+458 TRENAMKA

-495 VKERR
+495 VKERT

-519 NFGALVNKLSTPTV
+519 NYGALVNKLSTPSV
-533 EGGQNYTPTNS
+533 EGGQNYTPITS

-557 IYTKVTSTYIPKNAA
+557 IYTKVTSTYIPKNAG

-582 TAEWGEAVSDVRTFT
+582 TAEWGEVVSDVKTFT

-607 GYILTSYIL
+607 GYIATSAIL
-616 QNGNIYLAT
+616 QNGDLLYLASHT
-625 HSPISGESVK
+625 PVTGESIALR
-635 VMLVNGKAGLELS
+635 LVNGKAGLELS
-648 SSNSNYVKQDQK
+648 PTNSGYVKQDQK

-666 SNLDCFAIANVSNA
+666 NNLDCFKLTTTTNANL
-680 KASNYKIVKDPKQT
+680 SNYKIVKDPTQT

-701 PSEKGTSKQITG
+701 PSEKGTSNLITG
-713 KSQSTGF
+713 KSESI
-720 DPNQKLL
+720 DAANNKRL
-727 SIWTAVNTGSFQV
+727 SMWTTVKTGSFQV
-740 GQTVIVSDNT
+740 GQTVIVYDNT
-750 GTKLFEAKIV
+750 GTKLLEAKIV
-760 KVGVVDPKGDGTYN
+760 RVGVVDPNGDGTYN

-784 SDGKVRIEF
+784 SDGKIRIEI
-793 DVTGIT
+793 DTTGLT
-799 YDVNKVVGGTVMA
+799 YDVNKVPGGTV
-812 K
+812 KVK

>member
-76 AKGVMAYTCT
+76 AKGVMVYTCT
-86 ICKFEKEEEIPT
+86 ICKFEKTEEIPA
-98 LGHSFDTSTWKFDT
+98 LGHSFDTSTWKYDT

-143 AGYGTAG
+143 AGYGTVG
-150 EMTFTCTVCKTT
+150 EKTFTCTVCKTT

-174 NAVEINAALDKTYD
+174 NTVEINAALDKTYD

-233 VRVTVAATAEWKAG
+233 VRVTVAATAEWKEG
-247 FATKDFTIA
+247 SATKDFTIA
-256 KKALSATATKIYDG
+256 KKSLSATATKIYDG

-276 TLNGVVAG
+276 TLNGIVAG
-284 DALSATLTMASKNV
+284 DAVSATITMASKNV
-298 GAAVKEITLAG
+298 GATVKEIALAG

-342 NVIESGNVTLKGV
+342 NVIESGKVTLNGI

-366 MSSNDVGATVGSAT
+366 MSSNDVGATVGSVT

-385 KGNYILEDKD
+385 KGNYTLDSKD
-395 VTGEITKATI
+395 VTGKITKATI
-405 EGFAITNASAF
+405 EGFAIANANAF

-428 PTTDYEEIGSGYGAI
+428 PTTDYEEFGEGYGAI

-458 TSEDAMKA
+458 TSENAMKA

-495 VKERR
+495 VKGRT
-500 LTVRSV
+500 LTVKSV
-506 ESKTY
+506 GSKTY

-519 NFGALVNKLSTPTV
+519 NYGALINKLSTPSV
-533 EGGQNYTPTNS
+533 EGGQNYTPMNS
-544 GEQYVEYRKQGES
+544 GEQYVEYRKQGEA
-557 IYTKVTSTYIPKNAA
+557 IYTKVTSTYIPKNAG

-582 TAEWGEAVSDVRTFT
+582 TAEWGEVVSDVKTFT

-607 GYILTSYIL
+607 GYIATSAIL
-616 QNGNIYLAT
+616 QNGDLLYLASHT
-625 HSPISGESVK
+625 PVTGESIALR
-635 VMLVNGKAGLELS
+635 LVNGKAGLELS
-648 SSNSNYVKQDQK
+648 PTNSGYVKQDQK

-666 SNLDCFAIANVSNA
+666 NNLDCFKLTTTTNANL
-680 KASNYKIVKDPKQT
+680 SNYKIVKDPKQT

-701 PSEKGTSKQITG
+701 PSGNGTSKQITG
-713 KSQSTGF
+713 KSESIDTA
-720 DPNQKLL
+720 NRKEL
-727 SIWTAVNTGSFQV
+727 SIWTAVKTGSFKV
-740 GQTVIVSDNT
+740 GQTVTVSDNT
-750 GTKLFEAKIV
+750 GAVLLEAKII
-760 KVGVVDPKGDGTYN
+760 KVGVVDPNGDGTYS

-784 SDGKVRIEF
+784 SDGKVRIYL

-799 YDVNKVVGGTVMA
+799 YDVNKVVGCTVKA

>member
-76 AKGVMAYTCT
+76 AKGVMVYTCT
-86 ICKFEKEEEIPT
+86 ICKFEKTEEIPA
-98 LGHSFDTSTWKFDT
+98 LGHSFDTNTWKFDAD
-112 QTHWHPATCAHTD
+112 THWHPATCAHTD

-132 HTWNE
+132 HSWDN

-150 EMTFTCTVCKTT
+150 EKTFTCTVCKTT

-174 NAVEINAALDKTYD
+174 NTVEINAALDKTYD

-233 VRVTVAATAEWKAG
+233 VRVTVAATAEWKEGSAS
-247 FATKDFTIA
+247 KDFTIA

-270 NANLTA
+270 NANLVA
-276 TLNGVVAG
+276 TLSN
-284 DALSATLTMASKNV
+284 
-298 GAAVKEITLAG
+298 
-309 ANKDNYTLATAN
+309 
-321 VTASITAKKLTA
+321 
-333 SGTKVYDND
+333 
-342 NVIESGNVTLKGV
+342 V

-366 MSSNDVGATVGSAT
+366 MSSNDVGATVGFAT

-385 KGNYILEDKD
+385 KGNYTLEDKD

-405 EGFAITNASAF
+405 EGFAIANANAF

-428 PTTDYEEIGSGYGAI
+428 PTTDYEEFGEGYGAI

-458 TSEDAMKA
+458 TRENAMKA

-495 VKERR
+495 VKERT

-519 NFGALVNKLSTPTV
+519 NYGALVNKLSTPSV
-533 EGGQNYTPTNS
+533 EGGQNYTPMNS

-557 IYTKVTSTYIPKNAA
+557 IYTKVTSTYIPKNAG

-582 TAEWGEAVSDVRTFT
+582 TAEWGEVVSDVKTFT

-607 GYILTSYIL
+607 GYIATSAIL
-616 QNGNIYLAT
+616 QNGDLLYLASHT
-625 HSPISGESVK
+625 PVTGESIALR
-635 VMLVNGKAGLELS
+635 LVNGKAGLELS
-648 SSNSNYVKQDQK
+648 PTNSGYVKQDQK

-666 SNLDCFAIANVSNA
+666 NNLDCFKLTTTTNANL
-680 KASNYKIVKDPKQT
+680 SNYKIVKDPTQT

-701 PSEKGTSKQITG
+701 PSEKGTSNLITG
-713 KSQSTGF
+713 KSESI
-720 DPNQKLL
+720 DAANNKRL
-727 SIWTAVNTGSFQV
+727 SMWTTVKTGSFQV
-740 GQTVIVSDNT
+740 GQTVIVYDNT
-750 GTKLFEAKIV
+750 GTKLLEAKIV
-760 KVGVVDPKGDGTYN
+760 RVGVVDPNGDGTYN

-784 SDGKVRIEF
+784 SDGKIRIEI
-793 DVTGIT
+793 DTTGLT
-799 YDVNKVVGGTVMA
+799 YDVNKVPGGTV
-812 K
+812 KVK

>member
-56 TPKENH
+56 TSKENH

-76 AKGVMAYTCT
+76 AKGVMVYTCT
-86 ICKFEKEEEIPT
+86 ICKFEKTEEIPA
-98 LGHSFDTSTWKFDT
+98 LGHSFDTNTWKFDAD
-112 QTHWHPATCAHTD
+112 THWHPATCAHTD

-132 HTWNE
+132 HSWDE

-150 EMTFTCTVCKTT
+150 EKTFTCTVCKTT

-174 NAVEINAALDKTYD
+174 NTVEINAALDKTYD

-233 VRVTVAATAEWKAG
+233 VRVTVAATAEWKEG
-247 FATKDFTIA
+247 SATKDFTIA

-276 TLNGVVAG
+276 TLNG
-284 DALSATLTMASKNV
+284 
-298 GAAVKEITLAG
+298 I
-309 ANKDNYTLATAN
+309 
-321 VTASITAKKLTA
+321 
-333 SGTKVYDND
+333 
-342 NVIESGNVTLKGV
+342 

-366 MSSNDVGATVGSAT
+366 MSSNDVGATVGFAT

-385 KGNYILEDKD
+385 KDNYTLEDKD

-405 EGFAITNASAF
+405 EGFAIANASAF

-428 PTTDYEEIGSGYGAI
+428 PTTDYEEFGEGYGAI

-458 TSEDAMKA
+458 TRENAMKA

-495 VKERR
+495 VKERT

-519 NFGALVNKLSTPTV
+519 NYGALVNKLSTPSV
-533 EGGQNYTPTNS
+533 EGGQNYTPITS

-557 IYTKVTSTYIPKNAA
+557 IYTKVTSTYIPKNAG

-582 TAEWGEAVSDVRTFT
+582 TAEWGEVVSDVKTFT

-607 GYILTSYIL
+607 GYIATSAIL
-616 QNGNIYLAT
+616 QNGDLLYLASHT
-625 HSPISGESVK
+625 PVTGESIALR
-635 VMLVNGKAGLELS
+635 LVNGKAGLELS
-648 SSNSNYVKQDQK
+648 PTNSGYVKQDQK

-666 SNLDCFAIANVSNA
+666 NNLDCFKLTTTTNANL
-680 KASNYKIVKDPKQT
+680 SNYKIVKDPTQT

-701 PSEKGTSKQITG
+701 PSEKGTSNLITG
-713 KSQSTGF
+713 KSESI
-720 DPNQKLL
+720 DAANNKRL
-727 SIWTAVNTGSFQV
+727 SMWTTVKTGSFQV
-740 GQTVIVSDNT
+740 GQTVIVYDNT
-750 GTKLFEAKIV
+750 GTKLLEAKIV
-760 KVGVVDPKGDGTYN
+760 RVGVVDPNGDGTYN

-784 SDGKVRIEF
+784 SDGKIRIEI
-793 DVTGIT
+793 DTTGLT
-799 YDVNKVVGGTVMA
+799 YDANKVPGGTV
-812 K
+812 KVK

>member
-76 AKGVMAYTCT
+76 AKGVMVYTCT
-86 ICKFEKEEEIPT
+86 ICKFEKTEEIPA
-98 LGHSFDTSTWKFDT
+98 LGHSFDTNTWKYDT

-132 HTWNE
+132 HAWNE

-143 AGYGTAG
+143 AGYGTVG
-150 EMTFTCTVCKTT
+150 EKTFTCTVCKTT

-174 NAVEINAALDKTYD
+174 NTVEINAALDKTYD

-233 VRVTVAATAEWKAG
+233 VRVTVAATAEWKEG
-247 FATKDFTIA
+247 TATKDFTIA

-276 TLNGVVAG
+276 TLNGIVAG
-284 DALSATLTMASKNV
+284 DTVSATLTMASKNV
-298 GAAVKEITLAG
+298 GATVKEIALAG
-309 ANKDNYTLATAN
+309 ANRDNYTLATAN

-342 NVIESGNVTLKGV
+342 NVIASGNVTLNGV

-366 MSSNDVGATVGSAT
+366 MASKNVGATVKEIA
-380 LQGAD
+380 LAGAD
-385 KGNYILEDKD
+385 KDNYTLATAD
-395 VTGEITKATI
+395 VTASITKATI
-405 EGFAITNASAF
+405 QGFAITNASAF
-416 ANGFKVGEPIPA
+416 ENGFKVGEPIPA
-428 PTTDYEEIGSGYGAI
+428 PTTDYEELGDGYGAI

-466 AGEYRVSI
+466 AGEYRVSV

-495 VKERR
+495 VKERKIEHYGNATITR
-500 LTVRSV
+500 QYNTDSYQLTF
-506 ESKTY
+506 
-511 DGAAVANF
+511 AALYA
-519 NFGALVNKLSTPTV
+519 KSTQKNPS
-533 EGGQNYTPTNS
+533 EADYCQNYTSAETA
-544 GEQYVEYRKQGES
+544 GERYIEVRKDGGAWAKITSASQY
-557 IYTKVTSTYIPKNAA
+557 PKNAG
-572 TYEYRIGIKA
+572 TYEYRLFVTATEEWSGASNEIKKI
-582 TAEWGEAVSDVRTFT
+582 V
-597 IAQVEIKLEK
+597 IKPVEI
-607 GYILTSYIL
+607 GYERFYMTVSYGL
-616 QNGNIYLAT
+616 SNNRVYLKSY
-625 HSPISGESVK
+625 SPFPSEQINVYVDNS
-635 VMLVNGKAGLELS
+635 KAGLVTTSTE
-648 SSNSNYVKQDQK
+648 YVKQDQK
-660 KQVSVQ
+660 KKIDISSGSFVLVGNSGT
-666 SNLDCFAIANVSNA
+666 NAN
-680 KASNYKIVKDPKQT
+680 NYKLVVKNSGQT
-694 KVEITVP
+694 WAEVAVA
-701 PSEKGTSKQITG
+701 PSEKGITASVRQTLVANNIYDIYLVVKQG
-713 KSQSTGF
+713 YF
-720 DPNQKLL
+720 AP
-727 SIWTAVNTGSFQV
+727 
-740 GQTVIVSDNT
+740 GQTVVAKDST
-750 GTKLFEAKIV
+750 GTQLFETKV
-760 KVGVVDPKGDGTYN
+760 KEIRTVDKGTP
-774 ITSQSGCVIP
+774 SSCAIP
-784 SDGKVRIEF
+784 SDGEIRVVVEL
-793 DVTGIT
+793 TST
-799 YDVNKVVGGTVMA
+799 YSGKISSLMVK
-812 K
+812 

>member
-76 AKGVMAYTCT
+76 AKGVMVYTCT
-86 ICKFEKEEEIPT
+86 ICKFEKTEEIPA
-98 LGHSFDTSTWKFDT
+98 LGHSFDTNTWKFDAD
-112 QTHWHPATCAHTD
+112 THWHPATCAHTD

-132 HTWNE
+132 HSWDE

-150 EMTFTCTVCKTT
+150 EKTFTCTVCKTT

-174 NAVEINAALDKTYD
+174 NTVEINAALDKTYD

-233 VRVTVAATAEWKAG
+233 VRVTVAATAEWKEG
-247 FATKDFTIA
+247 SATKDFTIA

-276 TLNGVVAG
+276 TLNG
-284 DALSATLTMASKNV
+284 
-298 GAAVKEITLAG
+298 I
-309 ANKDNYTLATAN
+309 
-321 VTASITAKKLTA
+321 
-333 SGTKVYDND
+333 
-342 NVIESGNVTLKGV
+342 

-366 MSSNDVGATVGSAT
+366 MSSNDVGATVGFAT

-385 KGNYILEDKD
+385 KDNYTLEDKD

-405 EGFAITNASAF
+405 EGFAIANASAF

-428 PTTDYEEIGSGYGAI
+428 PTTDYEEFGEGYGAI

-458 TSEDAMKA
+458 TRENAMKA

-495 VKERR
+495 VKERT

-519 NFGALVNKLSTPTV
+519 NYGALVNKLSTPSV
-533 EGGQNYTPTNS
+533 EGGQNYTLMNS
-544 GEQYVEYRKQGES
+544 GEQYVEYRKKGES
-557 IYTKVTSTYIPKNAA
+557 SYTKVTSTYIPKNAG

-582 TAEWGEAVSDVRTFT
+582 TAEWGEVVSDVKTFT

-607 GYILTSYIL
+607 GYIATSAIL
-616 QNGNIYLAT
+616 QNGDLLYLASHT
-625 HSPISGESVK
+625 PVTGESIALR
-635 VMLVNGKAGLELS
+635 LVNGKAGLELS
-648 SSNSNYVKQDQK
+648 PTNSGYVKQDQK

-666 SNLDCFAIANVSNA
+666 NNLDCFKLTTTTNANL
-680 KASNYKIVKDPKQT
+680 SNYKIVKDPTQT

-701 PSEKGTSKQITG
+701 PSEKGTSNLITG
-713 KSQSTGF
+713 KSESI
-720 DPNQKLL
+720 DAANNKRL
-727 SIWTAVNTGSFQV
+727 SMWTTVKTGSFQV
-740 GQTVIVSDNT
+740 GQTVIVYDNT
-750 GTKLFEAKIV
+750 GTKLLEAKIV
-760 KVGVVDPKGDGTYN
+760 RVGVVDPNGDGTYN

-784 SDGKVRIEF
+784 SDGKIRIEI
-793 DVTGIT
+793 DTTGLT
-799 YDVNKVVGGTVMA
+799 YDVNKVPGGTV
-812 K
+812 KVK

>member
-56 TPKENH
+56 TPKEAH

-76 AKGVMAYTCT
+76 AKGVMVYTCT
-86 ICKFEKEEEIPT
+86 ICKFEKTEDIPT
-98 LGHSFDTSTWKFDT
+98 LGHSFDTNTWKYDAD
-112 QTHWHPATCAHTD
+112 THWHPATCAHTD

-132 HTWNE
+132 HAWDG

-143 AGYGTAG
+143 AGYGTTG
-150 EMTFTCTVCKTT
+150 EKTFTCTVCKTT

-174 NAVEINAALDKTYD
+174 NTVEINAALDKTYD

-233 VRVTVAATAEWKAG
+233 VRVTVAATAEWKEG
-247 FATKDFTIA
+247 SATKDFTIA

-276 TLNGVVAG
+276 TLNGIVAG
-284 DALSATLTMASKNV
+284 DTVSATITMASKNV
-298 GAAVKEITLAG
+298 GAAVKEIALAG
-309 ANKDNYTLATAN
+309 ADKDNYTLAVAN
-321 VTASITAKKLTA
+321 VSASITAKKLTA
-333 SGTKVYDND
+333 SGTKVYDNN
-342 NVIESGNVTLKGV
+342 NVIASGKVTLNGI

-385 KGNYILEDKD
+385 KGNYTLDSKD

-405 EGFAITNASAF
+405 EGFAIANANAF

-443 TTVWEVKNGTNWTAT
+443 TTVWEVKNDTNWTAT
-458 TSEDAMKA
+458 TSENAMKA

-485 TTGYTTFTVS
+485 TTGYTMFTVS
-495 VKERR
+495 VKERT

-506 ESKTY
+506 GSKTY

-519 NFGALVNKLSTPTV
+519 NYGALINKLSTPSV
-533 EGGQNYTPTNS
+533 EGGQNYTPMNS

-557 IYTKVTSTYIPKNAA
+557 IYTKVTSTYIPKNAG

-582 TAEWGEAVSDVRTFT
+582 TAEWGEVVSDVKTFT

-607 GYILTSYIL
+607 GYIATSAIL
-616 QNGNIYLAT
+616 QNGDLLYLASHT
-625 HSPISGESVK
+625 PVTGESIALR
-635 VMLVNGKAGLELS
+635 LVNGKARLELS

-666 SNLDCFAIANVSNA
+666 NNLDCFKLTTTTNANL
-680 KASNYKIVKDPKQT
+680 SNYKIVKDPTQT

-701 PSEKGTSKQITG
+701 PSEKGTSNLITG
-713 KSQSTGF
+713 KSESI
-720 DPNQKLL
+720 DAANNKRL
-727 SIWTAVNTGSFQV
+727 SMWTTVKTGSFQV
-740 GQTVIVSDNT
+740 GQTVIVYDNT
-750 GTKLFEAKIV
+750 GTKLLEAKIV
-760 KVGVVDPKGDGTYN
+760 RVGVVDPNGDGTYN

-784 SDGKVRIEF
+784 SDGKIRIEI
-793 DVTGIT
+793 DTTGLT
-799 YDVNKVVGGTVMA
+799 YDVNKVPGGTV
-812 K
+812 KVK